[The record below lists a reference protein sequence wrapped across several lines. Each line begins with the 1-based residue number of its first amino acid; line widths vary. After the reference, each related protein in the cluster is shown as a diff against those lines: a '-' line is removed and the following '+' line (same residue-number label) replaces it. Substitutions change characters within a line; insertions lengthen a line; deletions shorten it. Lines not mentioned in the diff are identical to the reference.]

1 MTAIL
6 ERRESESLF
15 LLSWPLIER
24 ICSPMI
30 MKKRLRFVDVGTFV
44 VSVSPGGGE
53 ETTSLAVAVAGVVV
67 CRKKEEGIGEVRN
80 LRG

>member
-1 MTAIL
+1 
-6 ERRESESLF
+6 
-15 LLSWPLIER
+15 
-24 ICSPMI
+24 MI